1 MPLHVV
7 VKLPD
12 GRFAYADYREPV
24 VPAMQ
29 RYLKATAID
38 HTAPRPGDMAAIS
51 AWFEANAAQSAACE
65 DFCRMRALTC
75 GHDR

>member
-29 RYLKATAID
+29 RYLKATAIERTVPKPKD
-38 HTAPRPGDMAAIS
+38 VAAIG
-51 AWFEANAAQSAACE
+51 AWLDRHVAQSAACE

-75 GHDR
+75 GHG